1 MPSSDK
7 PRLFSII
14 YDDDAVAVVNKAA
27 GLVMHADPHHPHK
40 DTDNL
45 ATQLHAYYGGSL
57 PQGEGH
63 HRPGIL
69 HRLDKDTS
77 GLLLVARNPASYARL
92 KQTFHRHVSRSYVG
106 FVYGVPT
113 ALSGTIDA
121 PIGKQ
126 KQHFRC
132 CAVDNATGRPAQTH
146 YRVLNVLGGNTLAAS
161 MLSWTLKTGRTHQI
175 RVHMAH
181 IGYPVWEDHLYSGP
195 RRGTE
200 SQRHRDAVARLTAQ
214 GMTAPAIGRQA
225 LHADRLAFRHP
236 QTGAYMIFTQPM
248 PADMMMFLRALTTG

>member
-1 MPSSDK
+1 MLSSGE
-7 PRLFSII
+7 PPLFSVV

-27 GLVMHADPHHPHK
+27 GLVMHSDPHRPNR
-40 DTDNL
+40 DADNL
-45 ATQLHAYYGGSL
+45 AKRLNAYYGGSL
-57 PQGEGH
+57 PQGEGP

-69 HRLDKDTS
+69 HRLDKNTS

-92 KQTFHRHVSRSYVG
+92 KQTFHRHVARSYVG

-113 ALSGTIDA
+113 ALAGTIDA
-121 PIGKQ
+121 PIGKH

-132 CAVDNATGRPAQTH
+132 SAVDHKKGKPAQTH
-146 YRVLNVLGGNTLAAS
+146 YRVLNVLAGNTLAAS
-161 MLSWTLKTGRTHQI
+161 MLRWTLKTGRTHQI

-181 IGYPVWEDHLYSGP
+181 IGYPVWEDHFYSGP

-200 SQRHRDAVARLTAQ
+200 SERHRDAVHRLTAQ
-214 GMTAPAIGRQA
+214 GITAPAIGRQA

-236 QTGAYMIFTQPM
+236 RTGAYMLFTQPM
-248 PADMMMFLRALTTG
+248 PADMMTFLRALTTG